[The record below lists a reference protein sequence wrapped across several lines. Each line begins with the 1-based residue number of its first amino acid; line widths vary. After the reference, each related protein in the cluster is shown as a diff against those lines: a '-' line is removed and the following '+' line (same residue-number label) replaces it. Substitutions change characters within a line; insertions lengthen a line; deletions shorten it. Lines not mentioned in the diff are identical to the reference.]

1 MCNIQRR
8 NNSRRGLVRLKKQ
21 LKKQFSGVE
30 KWKDLSMLQRGH
42 HKVVLQL
49 GLKGMQQ
56 KETEASKPFQASR
69 IHPRT
74 AYGAHTC
81 TPPGRVGGR
90 ASRAVAGRPH
100 VGARRGGRCAVCCAL
115 ILLCCCCACVV
126 WFCSLPVQGCACVR
140 LRRLLIWFVCLPV
153 FGGCVARRDL
163 M

>member
-1 MCNIQRR
+1 
-8 NNSRRGLVRLKKQ
+8 
-21 LKKQFSGVE
+21 
-30 KWKDLSMLQRGH
+30 MLQRGH

-100 VGARRGGRCAVCCAL
+100 VGAAGLGGLQAARDGARVCRWARGAVVGARCAA
-115 ILLCCCCACVV
+115 
-126 WFCSLPVQGCACVR
+126 P
-140 LRRLLIWFVCLPV
+140 
-153 FGGCVARRDL
+153 
-163 M
+163 